1 MNESVEGQRSKVE
14 SGRPQNLRHSTLD
27 FRPAG
32 TTGAKRA
39 RAMIR
44 NLQRHFR
51 LFLLYFGQYAKARLE
66 YRADFFSSVVA
77 SFLGTA
83 AAFGFLLIV
92 FSRVPAVQGWT
103 FPEMVFLYGF
113 SLIPL
118 GIFNVFSWNLY
129 LFADRY
135 LIEGRFDRVL
145 LRPVASI
152 FQVLFEAFRLES
164 LQETLTGIGA
174 VVWAVHRMGVRY
186 GPIDLVLFVAWAVCG
201 AVIYLAI
208 FVALTATSFWI
219 EDRIGISPPIF
230 NLMQFGRY
238 PLTIYDGWVRFT
250 LSFVIPF
257 AFASFYPTAHF
268 LRHPEF
274 LREFWAVPFVAALT
288 LSLSLAVWK
297 SGVARYHSTGS

>member
-1 MNESVEGQRSKVE
+1 MNIV
-14 SGRPQNLRHSTLD
+14 GRLR
-27 FRPAG
+27 
-32 TTGAKRA
+32 
-39 RAMIR
+39 
-44 NLQRHFR
+44 RHGR

-66 YRADFFSSVVA
+66 YRADFFSSVFA

-92 FSRVPAVQGWT
+92 FSRVPAVQGWS
-103 FPEMVFLYGF
+103 FAEMVFLYGF

-118 GIFNVFSWNLY
+118 GLFNVLSWNLY

-145 LRPVASI
+145 LRPVSSI
-152 FQVLFEAFRLES
+152 FQVLFESFRLES
-164 LQETLTGIGA
+164 LQETVTGLAA
-174 VVWAVHRMGVRY
+174 VVWASLRLGMAWR
-186 GPIDLVLFVAWAVCG
+186 PLDLLLFAAWAFCG
-201 AVIYLAI
+201 AAIYLAI

-219 EDRIGISPPIF
+219 EDRVGITPPVF
-230 NLMQFGRY
+230 NLVQFGRY

-257 AFASFYPTAHF
+257 AFASFYPTARF
-268 LRHPEF
+268 LHHPEF
-274 LREFWAVPFVAALT
+274 LREFWAVPIVAAIALT
-288 LSLSLAVWK
+288 LSLSLWK